1 MNGRQESRMIEAIE
15 SLTEAVECNTARLAG
30 LLALAE
36 RKLGSGAK
44 VFEITARQE
53 RELEGRPVI
62 ELVNPKK
69 PGPA

>member
-1 MNGRQESRMIEAIE
+1 MSDLADAVKAIKH
-15 SLTEAVECNTARLAG
+15 LTEAVDRNTARIEG

-36 RKLGSGAK
+36 RKLGSWAK